1 MMSRVTYPRGLA
13 VLLLLTVLTG
23 ACRKQISEDVGQAVR
38 SNLDK
43 AETMVSLSQY
53 EDAARYGFEA
63 LAAAE
68 ASSDKHA
75 KQLACETHTVLSRI
89 YLQALQDSLAWEHAC
104 TAEHQALQIPN
115 DSLLATALF
124 LKGQVCSYAGISIE
138 TARDDE
144 GLEYTLRALAIAEK
158 AGYPNIATSARYQM
172 SELYV
177 NKNRWNVRL
186 DPALYEKAGFWLD
199 QAEQSDPS
207 VPSVRSMRYHFRYLR
222 QGNRT
227 AESIDYCNKM
237 LELAAPDNHLLRQQ
251 MQDHL
256 TNMYLQLG
264 QIDKA
269 MASHQA
275 FSYEMQQYIRQ
286 KEDKTMQELRVLY
299 EVEMKDRQIKMR
311 TALVAL
317 LIALLTL
324 TLGIIFLT
332 VRLNRKITRQNKKIK
347 AVSRSREMLF
357 AVIAKDLND
366 PDMDSIQDQKVLDF
380 FRKWPTMDEKDIIR
394 ESAELT
400 AGEDAL
406 DPAVT
411 RYVTDLML
419 SRKRALSE
427 IGLSAREMEIISL
440 SKEGLTD
447 KQIAERLFL
456 SPRTVSNHKAHIY
469 AKLDV
474 KSNTEMLSKIQ
485 ELGL

>member
-1 MMSRVTYPRGLA
+1 
-13 VLLLLTVLTG
+13 
-23 ACRKQISEDVGQAVR
+23 
-38 SNLDK
+38 
-43 AETMVSLSQY
+43 
-53 EDAARYGFEA
+53 
-63 LAAAE
+63 
-68 ASSDKHA
+68 
-75 KQLACETHTVLSRI
+75 
-89 YLQALQDSLAWEHAC
+89 
-104 TAEHQALQIPN
+104 
-115 DSLLATALF
+115 
-124 LKGQVCSYAGISIE
+124 
-138 TARDDE
+138 
-144 GLEYTLRALAIAEK
+144 
-158 AGYPNIATSARYQM
+158 
-172 SELYV
+172 
-177 NKNRWNVRL
+177 
-186 DPALYEKAGFWLD
+186 
-199 QAEQSDPS
+199 
-207 VPSVRSMRYHFRYLR
+207 
-222 QGNRT
+222 
-227 AESIDYCNKM
+227 M

-269 MASHQA
+269 KASHQA

-286 KEDKTMQELRVLY
+286 KEDKTMQELRVLH

-332 VRLNRKITRQNKKIK
+332 ARLNRKITRQNKKIK

-366 PDMDSIQDQKVLDF
+366 PDMDTIQDKKVLEF

-394 ESAELT
+394 QSAELT

-419 SRKRALSE
+419 SRKRALSD
-427 IGLSAREMEIISL
+427 IGLSAREMEIIAL

>member
-1 MMSRVTYPRGLA
+1 
-13 VLLLLTVLTG
+13 
-23 ACRKQISEDVGQAVR
+23 
-38 SNLDK
+38 
-43 AETMVSLSQY
+43 
-53 EDAARYGFEA
+53 
-63 LAAAE
+63 
-68 ASSDKHA
+68 
-75 KQLACETHTVLSRI
+75 
-89 YLQALQDSLAWEHAC
+89 
-104 TAEHQALQIPN
+104 
-115 DSLLATALF
+115 
-124 LKGQVCSYAGISIE
+124 
-138 TARDDE
+138 
-144 GLEYTLRALAIAEK
+144 
-158 AGYPNIATSARYQM
+158 
-172 SELYV
+172 
-177 NKNRWNVRL
+177 
-186 DPALYEKAGFWLD
+186 
-199 QAEQSDPS
+199 
-207 VPSVRSMRYHFRYLR
+207 MRYHFRYLR

-332 VRLNRKITRQNKKIK
+332 ARLNRKITRQNKKIK

-366 PDMDSIQDQKVLDF
+366 PDMDTIQDKTVLEF

-394 ESAELT
+394 QS
-400 AGEDAL
+400 
-406 DPAVT
+406 
-411 RYVTDLML
+411 
-419 SRKRALSE
+419 
-427 IGLSAREMEIISL
+427 
-440 SKEGLTD
+440 
-447 KQIAERLFL
+447 AERLFL

>member
-1 MMSRVTYPRGLA
+1 
-13 VLLLLTVLTG
+13 
-23 ACRKQISEDVGQAVR
+23 
-38 SNLDK
+38 
-43 AETMVSLSQY
+43 
-53 EDAARYGFEA
+53 
-63 LAAAE
+63 
-68 ASSDKHA
+68 
-75 KQLACETHTVLSRI
+75 
-89 YLQALQDSLAWEHAC
+89 
-104 TAEHQALQIPN
+104 
-115 DSLLATALF
+115 
-124 LKGQVCSYAGISIE
+124 
-138 TARDDE
+138 
-144 GLEYTLRALAIAEK
+144 
-158 AGYPNIATSARYQM
+158 
-172 SELYV
+172 
-177 NKNRWNVRL
+177 
-186 DPALYEKAGFWLD
+186 
-199 QAEQSDPS
+199 
-207 VPSVRSMRYHFRYLR
+207 MRYHFRYLR

-286 KEDKTMQELRVLY
+286 KEDKTMQELRVLH

-332 VRLNRKITRQNKKIK
+332 ARLNRKITRQNKKIK

-366 PDMDSIQDQKVLDF
+366 PDMDTIQDKKVLEF

-394 ESAELT
+394 QS
-400 AGEDAL
+400 
-406 DPAVT
+406 
-411 RYVTDLML
+411 
-419 SRKRALSE
+419 
-427 IGLSAREMEIISL
+427 
-440 SKEGLTD
+440 
-447 KQIAERLFL
+447 AERLFL